1 MGMGS
6 RAPYAL
12 FGMSLLFTLELGRPE
27 VQRRRSRRRDAQDS
41 IRGGYPLQAE
51 VRSTVGTNEGPGA
64 ASSAQ
69 VAELG
74 TRSFAE
80 SGQVLRSTQECATGY
95 DVSACAWFGPKRA
108 HASVAGVPALEWAR
122 SIKI

>member
-6 RAPYAL
+6 RARYAL

-80 SGQVLRSTQECATGY
+80 SGQVLRSGSDA
-95 DVSACAWFGPKRA
+95 SRA
-108 HASVAGVPALEWAR
+108 VTVQPIGSPSEALR
-122 SIKI
+122 